1 MRPFTSIAAAL
12 LVSLCALSS
21 TFAQTSTVSTVPVG
35 FNTGTIAAAASASAP
50 TGNVASAPF
59 YQIATFQ
66 GAVSSVDSSNQL
78 SFAGASFGNLTA
90 TPFLAHVKTGNSTG
104 RFWLISAN
112 TATQITLDI
121 SDTDSTPDI
130 KGYPITTSAPTV
142 GQTQMAVGD
151 SVEIVPANTLG
162 SLFGATGSGNFQTGG
177 SAGQA
182 DNVLLYNQ
190 KNKTWDTYYN
200 NGTHWRSAN
209 SLNPN
214 VDNTVVLPDRGMFIL
229 RRAGTAS
236 TVTFLGT
243 VPSTDEKTDLPG
255 PGSAFI
261 ANRYPIDMTLGTGDT
276 TNKAQLNFNVK
287 VPNWKTGSSASQADN
302 VLLWNPTNK
311 TWDTYYHNGTHWR
324 VSNSLNPNLDAQVV
338 PLGSAMF
345 VVRQSST
352 SGISPTFSQ
361 SLPYTL

>member
-1 MRPFTSIAAAL
+1 
-12 LVSLCALSS
+12 
-21 TFAQTSTVSTVPVG
+21 
-35 FNTGTIAAAASASAP
+35 
-50 TGNVASAPF
+50 
-59 YQIATFQ
+59 
-66 GAVSSVDSSNQL
+66 
-78 SFAGASFGNLTA
+78 
-90 TPFLAHVKTGNSTG
+90 
-104 RFWLISAN
+104 
-112 TATQITLDI
+112 
-121 SDTDSTPDI
+121 
-130 KGYPITTSAPTV
+130 
-142 GQTQMAVGD
+142 
-151 SVEIVPANTLG
+151 
-162 SLFGATGSGNFQTGG
+162 
-177 SAGQA
+177 
-182 DNVLLYNQ
+182 
-190 KNKTWDTYYN
+190 
-200 NGTHWRSAN
+200 
-209 SLNPN
+209 
-214 VDNTVVLPDRGMFIL
+214 MFIL